1 MIYKEVKRDGD
12 AYNIMIYIAV
22 IFMNF
27 SIAIIMI

>member
-12 AYNIMIYIAV
+12 AYDIMIYIDV

-27 SIAIIMI
+27 STMTIMV